1 MSEKLTWK
9 EIKER
14 YPDQWVELIDF
25 EWDEFEPDPR
35 CGVVRFKSKVRKE
48 IHEQFMN
55 NPVDN
60 SAIVF
65 TGAMKIPEG
74 MVFSANLHQYGARK

>member
-1 MSEKLTWK
+1 MSEKLIWD
-9 EIKER
+9 EIKTI

-35 CGVVRFKSKVRKE
+35 NGVVRHQSKARKE
-48 IHEQFMN
+48 IHDQFMS

-60 SAIVF
+60 SAIVY
-65 TGAMKIPEG
+65 TGVMKIPEG
-74 MVFSANLHQYGARK
+74 LVFSANLHQYGA